1 MRNDCRAVEP
11 APGFGLDDPKS
22 KGSHARWTWV
32 SHTGLVED
40 FQIELGQTHIDQ
52 DISIY
57 CKAAIVIVA
66 GFALTGYELR
76 WNHEGDDSARPDVR
90 RAISKTM

>member
-1 MRNDCRAVEP
+1 M
-11 APGFGLDDPKS
+11 GLAQDLS
-22 KGSHARWTWV
+22 KTFRLNW
-32 SHTGLVED
+32 
-40 FQIELGQTHIDQ
+40 GQTHIGQ

-57 CKAAIVIVA
+57 CKAAIVTTA

-76 WNHEGDDSARPDVR
+76 WNQEGDDSARLDVR